1 MIEGDETMEV
11 RYTADPQ
18 ALKRMTSEEI
28 RKMFLV
34 DQLFNSGSVDMVYS
48 DVDRSIVGSAIPL
61 NKKLKL
67 KSSKKEMA
75 ADYFLERREI
85 GIINIGKEGFIKAD
99 DNEYPMANK
108 DALYIGR
115 GTKSVEF
122 GSRKSKDPAAFY
134 FASFPAHKDF
144 PTTHA
149 AFNTVEHTPMGN
161 AKDAN
166 KRTINKYIHPNGIK
180 SCQLVMGL
188 TELEEGSVWN
198 TMPVHTHQRRSEIY
212 MYFNLSDDVVL
223 FHLMG
228 EPGETRH
235 IVIRN
240 RQVVISP
247 SWSIHSGVATQN
259 YSFIWAM
266 GGENQAFDD
275 MDWVAMKSIQ

>member
-1 MIEGDETMEV
+1 MEI
-11 RYTADPQ
+11 RYTTDPV
-18 ALKRMTSEEI
+18 AMKRMTTQEV

-34 DQLFNSGSVDMVYS
+34 DRLFTPGSVDMIYS
-48 DVDRSIVGSAIPL
+48 AVDRAIVGSAVPAR
-61 NKKLKL
+61 KTLKL
-67 KSSKKEMA
+67 LSSRKEMA
-75 ADYFLERREI
+75 AEYFLERREL
-85 GIINIGKEGFIKAD
+85 GVINIGGEGFVRAD
-99 DNEYPMANK
+99 GKEFALAPK

-115 GTKSVEF
+115 GTKTVEF
-122 GSRKSKDPAAFY
+122 GSRKSNQPAAFY
-134 FASFPAHKDF
+134 FASYPAHKDF

-149 AFNTVEHTPMGN
+149 AFANVEHTPLGSV
-161 AKDAN
+161 KDAN

-188 TELEEGSVWN
+188 TELETGSVWN

-212 MYFNLSDDVVL
+212 MYFNLPPQAVL

-235 IVIRN
+235 IVVRDK
-240 RQVVISP
+240 QAVISP

-266 GGENQAFDD
+266 GGENQEFDD
-275 MDWVAMKSIQ
+275 MDWVEMKSLG